1 MTKCEHCGAAIPP
14 DAFDCPYCKA
24 PTRRAAEHRARQD
37 HEASARAQWE
47 AHQRYAQQ
55 QVLGRQLESTAKQSL
70 IWAIV
75 SLVSCCTPLAV
86 IGVVQG
92 FRARGMAARLGA
104 TVPGVGTIGLVLSLL
119 SCVSSVVLVT
129 VAIVQSHYDQEA
141 AGERTAQL
149 KKQIR
154 GKASAAQMDHTTACA
169 LAEIY
174 ARETGFDGHP
184 GYSLDQFQCIGK
196 LSNAPEDAELA
207 TFRFRWSSTAY
218 DVNACFKKG
227 ATDWYVTELRKG
239 SCPR

>member
-1 MTKCEHCGAAIPP
+1 MIKCEHCGAAIPP
-14 DAFDCPYCKA
+14 DAYECPYCKA

-37 HEASARAQWE
+37 QEAHARAQWE
-47 AHQRYAQQ
+47 THQQYAQQ

-70 IWAIV
+70 VWAIV
-75 SLVSCCTPLAV
+75 SFVTCCTPLAV
-86 IGVVQG
+86 VGVVQG
-92 FRARGMAARLGA
+92 FRARGMATRLG
-104 TVPGVGTIGLVLSLL
+104 TPVPSVGKIGFVLSLL
-119 SCVSSVVLVT
+119 ACVSSLVLLT
-129 VAIVQSHYDQEA
+129 VAMIQGQVDKET

-149 KKQIR
+149 KKQIQ
-154 GKASAAQMDHTTACA
+154 GKASAAQMDHPTACA

-174 ARETGFDGHP
+174 ARETGFDRHP

-196 LSNAPEDAELA
+196 LSSTPDDAELV
-207 TFRFRWSSTAY
+207 TFRFRWSSTPY